1 VVKVSVFYPN
11 SAGCIADPQPR
22 FKSGVFWIKNR
33 EKIYWGHD
41 ELQDNRWLSSAGGSF
56 LLE

>member
-1 VVKVSVFYPN
+1 VQAALPTLSPASK
-11 SAGCIADPQPR
+11 AG
-22 FKSGVFWIKNR
+22 FFWIKNR